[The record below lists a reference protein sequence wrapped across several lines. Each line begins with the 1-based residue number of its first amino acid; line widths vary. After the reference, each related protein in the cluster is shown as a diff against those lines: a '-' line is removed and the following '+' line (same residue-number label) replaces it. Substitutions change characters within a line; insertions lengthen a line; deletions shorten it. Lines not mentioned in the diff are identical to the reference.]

1 MRLYLG
7 SFYAFDFKIFVLRIL
22 PLRNLLDLLFVN
34 LSDFINKKFMQ
45 LVLHTFVNELS
56 QRVDNRE
63 NFKSLEM
70 IQSVDDPRL

>member
-1 MRLYLG
+1 
-7 SFYAFDFKIFVLRIL
+7 
-22 PLRNLLDLLFVN
+22 
-34 LSDFINKKFMQ
+34 MQ

-63 NFKSLEM
+63 NLKSLEM